1 MEKQTLTELLKAQV
15 DQNFYEVDEDTKRF
29 IVGTARSMAITFLNQ
44 FKEQVEQIP
53 TRDTGEIDYK
63 DAQLDLI
70 TEILAHTGEVEAI
83 GRGGRQVSRT
93 EIIIENNPV
102 EEEVKHE

>member
-1 MEKQTLTELLKAQV
+1 MKTLTNLLKAQV
-15 DQNFYEVDEDTKRF
+15 DYNFHEADEDTKRF
-29 IVGTARSMAITFLNQ
+29 IIGTARSMAITFLNQ

-53 TRDTGEIDYK
+53 TRDMGEIDYK
-63 DAQLDLI
+63 DAQSNLI

-93 EIIIENNPV
+93 EIVLLDI
-102 EEEVKHE
+102 VKEGSIQK